1 MITFLN
7 LNQEKGDT
15 WKFDK
20 PGEYVVFFHN
30 RSGKFTFDLAHKGV
44 NVDIY
49 GIFTGKNA
57 EDYKVETVQHHT
69 AGGAISNLLIK
80 GVFEDMSRFDY
91 SGLIRIEKKGQ
102 HSHAYQKNQNL
113 ILAPGVFV
121 QSKPYLEILANDV
134 FCTHG
139 STTGKLSQEQ
149 VFYLESRGLNP
160 EEARQLIVQGFV
172 GEVVDKIK
180 EKVPSFKLQL

>member
-49 GIFTGKNA
+49 GILP
-57 EDYKVETVQHHT
+57 VRMPR
-69 AGGAISNLLIK
+69 I
-80 GVFEDMSRFDY
+80 
-91 SGLIRIEKKGQ
+91 IRLRQCSIIQQGE
-102 HSHAYQKNQNL
+102 
-113 ILAPGVFV
+113 
-121 QSKPYLEILANDV
+121 QSQIY
-134 FCTHG
+134 
-139 STTGKLSQEQ
+139 
-149 VFYLESRGLNP
+149 
-160 EEARQLIVQGFV
+160 
-172 GEVVDKIK
+172 
-180 EKVPSFKLQL
+180 